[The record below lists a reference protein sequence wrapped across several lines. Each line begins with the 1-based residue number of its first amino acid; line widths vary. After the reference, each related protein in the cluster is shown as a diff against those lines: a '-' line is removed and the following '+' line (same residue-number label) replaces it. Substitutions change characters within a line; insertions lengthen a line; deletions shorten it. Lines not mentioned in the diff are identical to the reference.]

1 MHHIVFD
8 HDGTLVDTSET
19 PRLFLEVEGMLKTLK
34 EAGATLYLWTA
45 RDRQSTL
52 EILQSLGI
60 KEFFKEISTASDC
73 DSKPSTAGLEIMLG
87 ESDKDDVFVVGD
99 SMTDINGGSVYGAQT
114 IAVTW
119 GTDHP
124 DIYAYFKQSPADH
137 VCETVQECQSVLL
150 NWINE

>member
-8 HDGTLVDTSET
+8 HDGTLVNTDGEPSLY
-19 PRLFLEVEGMLKTLK
+19 PGVFDLLEATKM
-34 EAGATLYLWTA
+34 AGANLYLWTA

-52 EILQSLGI
+52 EILESLGI
-60 KEFFKEISTASDC
+60 KEYFKGISTSSDC
-73 DSKPSTAGLEIMLG
+73 ESKPSTAGLEIMLG
-87 ESDKDDVFVVGD
+87 EADKDDVYVVGD

-114 IAVTW
+114 IAAIW
-119 GTDHP
+119 GSNHP

-137 VCETVQECQSVLL
+137 ICETVESCKSILL